1 MIKVG
6 FIGLGNMGMP
16 MALNLHKS
24 KKIDL
29 LGYDVSQK
37 TIQKFKSKKAKATN
51 SLKELINFSDII
63 ISCVPGP
70 KQIKLLSVGK
80 NKIIDQLDK
89 NKVWID
95 CSTNSLSC
103 FNFLK
108 KKLKRKINQFVD
120 ATISGGNLKAQSGD
134 LSIFVGGQ
142 KKTVNKLK
150 FIFNILGK
158 NLYYLNTA
166 GAGYAAKIAQV
177 SLCYLNY
184 LSLSESLMLGAS
196 AGVFSIVAG
205 SATLLPNYTFYLLF
219 LGPVRIKYIALFY
232 ILLSFLDVTGSNAGG
247 EIAHLG
253 GAMIGYLF
261 IRQLQN
267 GVNIGEGVINIV
279 NFFNKEKNKKSDQKS
294 SPTEETKYD
303 ISQDEID
310 KILDKIS
317 ESGYSSLSKNEKE
330 KLFNASKK

>member
-1 MIKVG
+1 MANFIIEDFKNAWNKDNNALVKIILINVVVFVSASFIEIFLTLSGAGDAFKLFINKLMLPASFTTFITQPWSLISYFFLHLG
-6 FIGLGNMGMP
+6 FTHILWNMLFLYWFGKIIQDNIGNNAVISLYVLGGIIGGLSY
-16 MALNLHKS
+16 MAL
-24 KKIDL
+24 
-29 LGYDVSQK
+29 
-37 TIQKFKSKKAKATN
+37 
-51 SLKELINFSDII
+51 
-63 ISCVPGP
+63 
-70 KQIKLLSVGK
+70 
-80 NKIIDQLDK
+80 
-89 NKVWID
+89 
-95 CSTNSLSC
+95 
-103 FNFLK
+103 
-108 KKLKRKINQFVD
+108 
-120 ATISGGNLKAQSGD
+120 
-134 LSIFVGGQ
+134 
-142 KKTVNKLK
+142 
-150 FIFNILGK
+150 FNIIP
-158 NLYYLNTA
+158 YYDNR
-166 GAGYAAKIAQV
+166 I
-177 SLCYLNY
+177 
-184 LSLSESLMLGAS
+184 SESLMLGAS

-317 ESGYSSLSKNEKE
+317 ENGYSSLSKNEKE

>member
-1 MIKVG
+1 MANFIIEDFKSAWNKDNNALVKIILINVVVFVSASFIEIFLTLSGAGDAFKLFINKLMLPASFTTFITQPWSLISYFFLHLGFTHILWNMLFLYWFGKIIQDNVG
-6 FIGLGNMGMP
+6 NNAVISLYVLGGIIGGLSY
-16 MALNLHKS
+16 MAL
-24 KKIDL
+24 
-29 LGYDVSQK
+29 
-37 TIQKFKSKKAKATN
+37 
-51 SLKELINFSDII
+51 
-63 ISCVPGP
+63 
-70 KQIKLLSVGK
+70 
-80 NKIIDQLDK
+80 
-89 NKVWID
+89 
-95 CSTNSLSC
+95 
-103 FNFLK
+103 
-108 KKLKRKINQFVD
+108 
-120 ATISGGNLKAQSGD
+120 
-134 LSIFVGGQ
+134 
-142 KKTVNKLK
+142 
-150 FIFNILGK
+150 FNIIP
-158 NLYYLNTA
+158 YYDNR
-166 GAGYAAKIAQV
+166 I
-177 SLCYLNY
+177 
-184 LSLSESLMLGAS
+184 SESLMLGAS

-267 GVNIGEGVINIV
+267 GVNMGEGIINII
-279 NFFNKEKNKKSDQKS
+279 NFFNKEKNKKTEENY

>member
-1 MIKVG
+1 MANFIIEDFKNAWNKDNNALVKIILINVVVFVSASFIEIFLTLSGAGDAFKLFINKLMLPASFTTFITQPWSLISYFFLHLG
-6 FIGLGNMGMP
+6 FTHILWNMLFLYWFGKIIQDNIGNNAVISLYVLGGIIGGLSY
-16 MALNLHKS
+16 MAL
-24 KKIDL
+24 
-29 LGYDVSQK
+29 
-37 TIQKFKSKKAKATN
+37 
-51 SLKELINFSDII
+51 
-63 ISCVPGP
+63 
-70 KQIKLLSVGK
+70 
-80 NKIIDQLDK
+80 
-89 NKVWID
+89 
-95 CSTNSLSC
+95 
-103 FNFLK
+103 
-108 KKLKRKINQFVD
+108 
-120 ATISGGNLKAQSGD
+120 
-134 LSIFVGGQ
+134 
-142 KKTVNKLK
+142 
-150 FIFNILGK
+150 FNIIP
-158 NLYYLNTA
+158 YYDNR
-166 GAGYAAKIAQV
+166 I
-177 SLCYLNY
+177 
-184 LSLSESLMLGAS
+184 SESLMLGAS

-267 GVNIGEGVINIV
+267 GVNIGEGVINII
-279 NFFNKEKNKKSDQKS
+279 NFFNKEKNKKPEQNS
-294 SPTEETKYD
+294 SPKEDTKYD